1 MPACVGVCGFL
12 GPAAV
17 VWRSKFAMRSNGHR
31 AGGGFFDGGIEL
43 ESLAESKSSP
53 DDDPMIVPR
62 TLLSSEPIRD
72 SQEYSRA
79 IRRERYLII
88 TILTI
93 IVICGPLVFR
103 YCLGCRTHD
112 EKPPT
117 WGGDLDYFEVY
128 IILALF
134 SNMSGAIIRLL
145 PVVCGGPA
153 TIESVKQIKLEGE
166 VALCVVA
173 PFCAEGD
180 EMLLR
185 SMLGRTCTLFH
196 TISSR
201 HVLHGLYVD
210 VTMNE
215 KRLKGEANRKK
226 LFFEWMGFLTTL
238 IKICQKN
245 DLENRRLSRINS
257 WSSDLGSPRIFP
269 PVLPPPTVIP
279 NKYAEN
285 NTNFK
290 NRFNS
295 FRKYGESVFDMGRD
309 TSVNDFAPGLVI
321 DSQNSIQL
329 RKPSRRKSTVGSAT
343 HFRRSTIS
351 HAPKRTSTEAEIA
364 VAAPSL
370 SSQEQGDARDGL
382 WKNNAAAS
390 LPEPQD
396 PPPGS
401 TTEYYENMFSD
412 FLADDR
418 DITHWAVLNGL
429 VVNIESIEPV
439 INFFDQWLSEMKLN
453 ERVYHYGDKK

>member
-1 MPACVGVCGFL
+1 
-12 GPAAV
+12 
-17 VWRSKFAMRSNGHR
+17 MRSSGHR
-31 AGGGFFDGGIEL
+31 SGNFFDGGIEL
-43 ESLAESKSSP
+43 ESLRESKSLP
-53 DDDPMIVPR
+53 DEDQMIVPR

-72 SQEYSRA
+72 SKEYSQA

-88 TILTI
+88 TILCI
-93 IVICGPLVFR
+93 IVLCGPLVFR
-103 YCLGCRTHD
+103 YCLGCRTND
-112 EKPPT
+112 NKAPI

-128 IILALF
+128 ILLALF
-134 SNMSGAIIRLL
+134 SNMTGAIIRLL

-245 DLENRRLSRINS
+245 DAENGRLSRINS
-257 WSSDLGSPRIFP
+257 VSSEQDIESPRLSLFP
-269 PVLPPPTVIP
+269 PVLPPPAVIP

-309 TSVNDFAPGLVI
+309 NSVNDFAPGLVI
-321 DSQNSIQL
+321 DAQNSIQL
-329 RKPSRRKSTVGSAT
+329 RKPSRRKSTVGSGT
-343 HFRRSTIS
+343 HFRRSTIT
-351 HAPKRTSTEAEIA
+351 HFARRTSEGSF
-364 VAAPSL
+364 AASAAAAAAGSL
-370 SSQEQGDARDGL
+370 SSQPAFTDAAAEGGAKRERDGRS
-382 WKNNAAAS
+382 ASAAS
-390 LPEPQD
+390 FPEPND
-396 PPPGS
+396 PPLGS
-401 TTEYYENMFSD
+401 TTNYYENLFSD
-412 FLADDR
+412 PLADDR

-453 ERVYHYGDKK
+453 ERIYHYGDKK